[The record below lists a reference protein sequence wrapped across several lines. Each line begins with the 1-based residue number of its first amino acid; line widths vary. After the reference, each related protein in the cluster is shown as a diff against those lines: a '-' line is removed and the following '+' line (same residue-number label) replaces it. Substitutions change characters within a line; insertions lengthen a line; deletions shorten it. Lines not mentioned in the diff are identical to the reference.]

1 MATLSIDVG
10 IKNLAFCLLE
20 GETNQTNPKILK
32 WDSIDLSTTETPYKC
47 GSIVKGKGGG
57 LCGCPAKVFKNNLYF
72 CNKHSKKEEFQAPI
86 KMAFIQKQTLLK
98 LFELADKYHIAYTK
112 PIKKCNL
119 IKLFQ
124 EHIDK
129 NCFNEI
135 VVENASHIDLIT
147 IGKNLKKKFDEIF
160 AEGEVATVVIE
171 NQISPIATRMKTI
184 QGMIAQY
191 FIMRNV
197 ENIHFISSV
206 NKLKNLQT
214 QEDKDKDPTS
224 YSERKKMGIK
234 KTIELLT
241 NTDSS
246 LLTFFNK
253 HSKKDDLADCYLQGL
268 YFLKK

>member
-1 MATLSIDVG
+1 
-10 IKNLAFCLLE
+10 
-20 GETNQTNPKILK
+20 
-32 WDSIDLSTTETPYKC
+32 
-47 GSIVKGKGGG
+47 
-57 LCGCPAKVFKNNLYF
+57 
-72 CNKHSKKEEFQAPI
+72 
-86 KMAFIQKQTLLK
+86 
-98 LFELADKYHIAYTK
+98 
-112 PIKKCNL
+112 
-119 IKLFQ
+119 
-124 EHIDK
+124 
-129 NCFNEI
+129 
-135 VVENASHIDLIT
+135 
-147 IGKNLKKKFDEIF
+147 
-160 AEGEVATVVIE
+160 
-171 NQISPIATRMKTI
+171 MKTI

-214 QEDKDKDPTS
+214 QEDKDKDKDPTS